1 MIHQV
6 SDIQALSFMSLFP
19 EMSDDEH
26 WDDLVRWVGSGKS
39 IPVLNLGV
47 FDGAA
52 MVGLFPCE
60 TYPERIMIH
69 ACFLKEY
76 RGRFARTSAQDAFS
90 WIWQNTKYRTISAYI
105 EPDHVKKYARE
116 CGMVERNGM
125 FEVRNEQY
133 YQ

>member
-1 MIHQV
+1 MISQV
-6 SDIQALSFMSLFP
+6 SDIKALSFMSLFP
-19 EMSDDEH
+19 EMYDDAH
-26 WDDLVRWVGSGKS
+26 WEELVLWVGSGKS

-47 FDGAA
+47 FDGSA

-90 WIWQNTKYRTISAYI
+90 WIWNNTKYRKITAYI
-105 EPDHVKKYARE
+105 EPGHVKKYAKE
-116 CGMVERNGM
+116 CGMIERNGL
-125 FEVRNEQY
+125 FEVSYE
-133 YQ
+133 